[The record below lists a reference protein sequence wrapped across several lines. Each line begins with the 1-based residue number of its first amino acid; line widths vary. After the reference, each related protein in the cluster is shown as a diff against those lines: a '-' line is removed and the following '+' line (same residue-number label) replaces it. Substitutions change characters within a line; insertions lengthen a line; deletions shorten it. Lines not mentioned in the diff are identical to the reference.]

1 MPKSKP
7 MEEQDVFTAQPCPFC
22 KSNSLEMA
30 QQEMDIPYFG
40 KAYVFSMTCTNCKFH
55 KSDVETEQGSG
66 PVKTSIEISGEE
78 DMKIRIVKSAEA
90 TVKIPHIV
98 TIEPGESSNG
108 YVTNV
113 EGLLNRVERQIETV
127 RDSTDED
134 TERKKAK
141 NMLKK
146 ISKVKWG
153 SEKLTITIDDPS
165 GNSAIISEKAVK
177 K

>member
-1 MPKSKP
+1 MPEKKP
-7 MEEQDVFTAQPCPFC
+7 MEDQEILTSQPCPFC
-22 KSNSLEMA
+22 KKNALEMA
-30 QQEMDIPYFG
+30 QQEMDIPFFG
-40 KAYVFSMTCTNCKFH
+40 KTYVFSMTCTNCKFH
-55 KSDVETEQGSG
+55 KSDVEGEQSEGAI
-66 PVKTSIEISGEE
+66 KTSVEVSGEE
-78 DMKIRIVKSAEA
+78 DMKIRIVKSSEA

-113 EGLLNRVERQIETV
+113 EGLLSRVERQIETV
-127 RDSTDED
+127 RDSSDDD

-146 ISKVKWG
+146 ISRVKWG
-153 SEKLTITIDDPS
+153 SDKFTITIEDPS
-165 GNSAIISEKAVK
+165 GNSAIISDKAK